1 MWQRE
6 RGLEEPASSAA
17 VQSGLEKNKMS
28 RGRQMGSYAKSGNKS
43 TSILSAAEVE
53 EFRQRNYLGESSHH
67 ISTSLLCSSYCSS
80 SSRIDWAE
88 SRTFVGCHRPQEPV
102 TWAPASLLILDSLAS
117 RQWGK
122 AVSVRGW
129 PSSHCKQVVS
139 AEPKQTENSWN
150 KLWKTSILYLRK
162 INFLDMSQGSDIVPA
177 T

>member
-1 MWQRE
+1 MREGWKSLHPAQLCRVDWRKTKWAGAGRWEVMQNLGIKARASCLQQRW
-6 RGLEEPASSAA
+6 
-17 VQSGLEKNKMS
+17 KNSDK
-28 RGRQMGSYAKSGNKS
+28 G
-43 TSILSAAEVE
+43 ID
-53 EFRQRNYLGESSHH
+53 LGESSHH

-80 SSRIDWAE
+80 SPRIDWAE

-102 TWAPASLLILDSLAS
+102 TWAPASLLILNSLAS